1 VSESKLVEV
10 VKPWV
15 SSLRD
20 DVETIKRV
28 VESGDVDDDA
38 RKFAAT
44 ALNYLVT
51 RMDLVPDWEESIG
64 VIDDVMVL
72 RTCIALAQDHDVDD
86 GLDSSTLVEVGRL
99 GNQAAEIEELLGS
112 ELFARFRKFCAR
124 QSEEAVRGRSP
135 EGILADEKQ
144 RGQLYEEVDDD
155 LLRMPAA
162 TFADPKSVERQYL
175 SYLKTKL
182 EA

>member
-1 VSESKLVEV
+1 MSDSKLVDT
-10 VKPWV
+10 VKDWV
-15 SSLRD
+15 TSLRD

-28 VESGDVDDDA
+28 VESGSVDADA

-72 RTCIALAQDHDVDD
+72 RTCVSLAQDHDVDA
-86 GLDSSTLVEVGRL
+86 GLDSQTLVEVGRL
-99 GNQAAEIEELLGS
+99 GNQAAQMSDLLGS
-112 ELFARFRKFCAR
+112 ELCAKFRKFCAR
-124 QSEEAVRGRSP
+124 QSEIAVRNRTP
-135 EGILADEKQ
+135 EAIVSDDKERA
-144 RGQLYEEVDDD
+144 RLYAEVDDD

-162 TFADPKSVERQYL
+162 PFTDPKSVERQYL
-175 SYLKTKL
+175 SYLKNKL
-182 EA
+182 A